1 MVRAPGSRRAVT
13 ASKKISAGSQGM
25 IVDQVKLCFELDIQ
39 QASRVGQIPA
49 RDYKAASRLNAWIA
63 DFKFVMSEPGL
74 KRSIPLLLALLLAV
88 ALKTSLLLAG
98 AIPFNSDEAVVALMA
113 RHILQGERPLFFY
126 GQAYMGSLDAWLVA
140 GAFRVVGESVL
151 AVRIVQIVIY
161 ALYLCSLWLLAKD
174 LFTDRR
180 VAPLVVA
187 LAAVPTVL
195 VTTYTTAS
203 LGGYGEALVLG
214 NLMLWLGY
222 RIAWG
227 DWHHR
232 RLAWV
237 GLGLAAGLAF
247 WTLGLAVIYLVPV
260 ALGLIL
266 KWRKGDI
273 WYSFLALVGFLLGSL
288 PWWAANLSGGWTALR
303 VLLQSGAGDTTPG
316 EHLIALLL
324 LGLPVV
330 IGLRFPWQPD
340 FTPLP
345 LLFTSLL
352 FYLSAMLYI
361 IIAMRKGRL
370 PLKLAQA
377 FYWGLSAPDF
387 VLIFI
392 LTRFGIDATGRYLLP
407 MNLLLLLVSAVFIAA
422 VWRWRVGMGISLL
435 ILVLAL
441 NSIATWRAA
450 SASEGITTQFDP
462 QTRFDN
468 SHDQELM
475 RFLRQAGET
484 RGYTNY
490 WVSFRLAF
498 LSAEELI
505 FAARLPYKGDLS
517 YAPSD
522 NRYPAYS
529 KSVDESQRVAYITSQ
544 QPSFDAVLRQ
554 KLVSLGVDFSE
565 KQIGVYRVFY
575 DLSKLVRPEQLGL
588 EAVQP

>member
-1 MVRAPGSRRAVT
+1 M
-13 ASKKISAGSQGM
+13 ILDQGKFCLE
-25 IVDQVKLCFELDIQ
+25 VDMQ
-39 QASRVGQIPA
+39 QATRVGQIPA
-49 RDYKAASRLNAWIA
+49 HDYIAASRMIAWFA
-63 DFKFVMSEPGL
+63 GFKFVMSEQGWRGSL
-74 KRSIPLLLALLLAV
+74 PLLLALLLAV
-88 ALKTSLLLAG
+88 ALKVSVLLAG
-98 AIPFNSDEAVVALMA
+98 TLPFNSDEAIVALMA

-140 GAFRVVGESVL
+140 GGFRLVGESVL
-151 AVRIVQIVIY
+151 AVRLVQIVIY
-161 ALYLCSLWLLAKD
+161 ALYLCSLWLLARD

-222 RIAWG
+222 RIAWS
-227 DWHHR
+227 DWHR
-232 RLAWV
+232 RWLAWV

-247 WTLGLAVIYLVPV
+247 WTLGLAVVYLVPV
-260 ALGLIL
+260 ACGLIL

-273 WYSFLALVGFLLGSL
+273 WYSSLALVGFLVGSM
-288 PWWAANLSGGWTALR
+288 PWWAANLSSGWSALR

-330 IGLRFPWQPD
+330 LGLRFPWQPD
-340 FTPLP
+340 FIPLP

-352 FYLSAMLYI
+352 FYLSALLYFI
-361 IIAMRKGRL
+361 SAARKGRL
-370 PLKLAQA
+370 PFSPGAGVFLGI
-377 FYWGLSAPDF
+377 FGVGF

-392 LTRFGIDATGRYLLP
+392 LTRFGIDASGRYLLP
-407 MNLLLLLVSAVFIAA
+407 LDFLLLLVSAVFIAA
-422 VWRWRVGMGISLL
+422 VWRWRAGMGIGLL
-435 ILVLAL
+435 ALVLAL
-441 NSIATWRAA
+441 NSVATWRAA
-450 SASEGITTQFDP
+450 AAPEGITTQFDP

-505 FAARLPYKGDLS
+505 FAARLPYKSDLS

-544 QPSFDAVLRQ
+544 QPIFDAILRQ
-554 KLVSLGVDFSE
+554 KLGSLGIDFSE
-565 KQIGVYRVFY
+565 VQIGVYRVFY
-575 DLSKLVRPEQLGL
+575 DLSQPIRPEQLSL
-588 EAVQP
+588 EAGQP